1 VIGVLLFEKIGIYWG
16 YNMAVSNIRVSFQ
29 CNVQRVWD
37 TVTSLENYL
46 WRSDISNIQTLN
58 DNQFVEYTKDGYAT
72 TFTIIVTEPF
82 KRWEFDMENTNMKG
96 HWTGLFSQEGN
107 VAIIDFTENITAKK
121 LMLKPFIK
129 AYLKKQQLT
138 YVADL
143 KKALLQ

>member
-1 VIGVLLFEKIGIYWG
+1 MQNIGIYWG

-29 CNVQRVWD
+29 CNVQWVWD

-46 WRSDISNIQTLN
+46 WRSDISKIETLN
-58 DNQFVEYTKDGYAT
+58 ENQFVEYTKNGYTT
-72 TFTIIVTEPF
+72 TFINIVTEPLR
-82 KRWEFDMENTNMKG
+82 RWEFDMENTNIKG

-107 VAIIDFTENITAKK
+107 VTIIDFTENITAKK
-121 LMLKPFIK
+121 LLLKPFIK
-129 AYLKKQQLT
+129 TYLKKHQLT